1 MSTTSPSPVPGPLVV
16 APREGRTANPLTI
29 GGQEVFIKVAGGDT
43 NDALS
48 CMFHT
53 VPPMTGPPL
62 HQHQHEDEMFY
73 VIEGEVTFQIDGNRT
88 VAKAGTTLFAP
99 RLTVHAFQNFTQST
113 ARLLITL
120 VPGGLDRM
128 FVEASSITGENA
140 AAQFGPIGARY
151 GLTVKGPP
159 LRP

>member
-1 MSTTSPSPVPGPLVV
+1 MSTLGVNPVPDSLVV
-16 APREGRTANPLTI
+16 APREGRTANPLAI
-29 GGQEVFIKVAGGDT
+29 GGQEVFIKVAGADT
-43 NDALS
+43 NDGLS
-48 CMFHT
+48 CMLHT

-62 HQHQHEDEMFY
+62 HQHQREDELFY
-73 VIEGEVTFQIDGNRT
+73 VIEGEVTFEIDGKRT
-88 VAKAGTTLFAP
+88 LAKAGTTLFAP
-99 RLTVHAFQNFTQST
+99 RLTKHAFQNFSQSA

-128 FVEASSITGENA
+128 FVEGSALRGENV

-151 GLTVKGPP
+151 GLTLEGPP

>member
-1 MSTTSPSPVPGPLVV
+1 MSTTGFDPAPGPLVV

-29 GGQEVFIKVAGGDT
+29 GGQEVFIKVAGADT
-43 NDALS
+43 NDGLS

-62 HQHQHEDEMFY
+62 HQHQHEDELFY
-73 VIEGEVTFQIDGNRT
+73 VIEGEVTFQIDGSRT

-113 ARLLITL
+113 ARMLITL
-120 VPGGLDRM
+120 VPGRLDRM
-128 FVEASSITGENA
+128 FVEASALKGENV
-140 AAQFGPIGARY
+140 AAQFGPIGAKY
-151 GLTVKGPP
+151 GLEVKGPP
-159 LRP
+159 LK

>member
-1 MSTTSPSPVPGPLVV
+1 MSAPNTVPGALVV

-29 GGQEVFIKVAGGDT
+29 GGQEVFIKVAGADT
-43 NDALS
+43 NDGLS
-48 CMFHT
+48 CMFHS

-62 HQHQHEDEMFY
+62 HQHQHEDELFY
-73 VIEGEVTFQIDGNRT
+73 VIDGEVTFEIDGKRT
-88 VAKAGTTLFAP
+88 LAKAGTTLFAP
-99 RLTVHAFQNFTQST
+99 RFTVHAFQNFSQSP

-128 FVEASSITGENA
+128 FVEASTITGENV
-140 AAQFGPIGARY
+140 AAQFAPIGARY
-151 GLTVKGPP
+151 GLAMKGAP

>member
-1 MSTTSPSPVPGPLVV
+1 MSMPSFNPVPGPLVV
-16 APREGRTANPLTI
+16 APREGRTTNPLTI
-29 GGQEVFIKVAGGDT
+29 GGQEVFIKVAGADT

-62 HQHQHEDEMFY
+62 HQHQREDELFY
-73 VIEGEVTFQIDGNRT
+73 VVEGEITFEVDGKRT
-88 VAKAGTTLFAP
+88 VAKAGTMLFAP
-99 RLTVHAFQNFTQST
+99 RLTVHAFQNFSQSA

-120 VPGGLDRM
+120 VPGGMDRM
-128 FVEASSITGENA
+128 FVEASKLTGENV

-151 GLTVKGPP
+151 GLTLKGPP

>member
-1 MSTTSPSPVPGPLVV
+1 MSTTGSNPVPGPLVV
-16 APREGRTANPLTI
+16 GPLEGRTADPLKI
-29 GGQEVFIKVAGGDT
+29 GGQEVFVKVAGADT
-43 NDALS
+43 NDQM
-48 CMFHT
+48 CCFFHI

-62 HQHQHEDEMFY
+62 HQHTREDEMFY

-88 VAKAGTTLFAP
+88 LAKAGTTLFAP
-99 RLTVHAFQNFTQST
+99 RLTVHAFQNFTQNT

-120 VPGGLDRM
+120 SPGGLDRM
-128 FVEASSITGENA
+128 FVEASALTGENVV
-140 AAQFGPIGARY
+140 AQFGPIGARY

>member
-1 MSTTSPSPVPGPLVV
+1 MSTASFKPVPALVV

-29 GGQEVFIKVAGGDT
+29 GGQEVFIKVAGADT
-43 NDALS
+43 NDGLC

-62 HQHQHEDEMFY
+62 HQHQREDELFY

-88 VAKAGTTLFAP
+88 LAKAGTTLFAP

-120 VPGGLDRM
+120 APGGMDRM
-128 FVEASSITGENA
+128 FVEASALTGENV
-140 AAQFGPIGARY
+140 AAQFAPIGARY
-151 GLTVKGPP
+151 GLTLMGPP

>member
-1 MSTTSPSPVPGPLVV
+1 MSTTGVKQVPALVV

-29 GGQEVFIKVAGGDT
+29 GGQEVFIKVAGADT

-62 HQHQHEDEMFY
+62 HQHQHEDELFY
-73 VIEGEVTFQIDGNRT
+73 VIEGEVTFQIDGKRT
-88 VAKAGTTLFAP
+88 LAKAGSTLFAP
-99 RLTVHAFQNFTQST
+99 RLSVHAFQNFTQTT

-120 VPGGLDRM
+120 TPGGLDRM
-128 FVEASSITGENA
+128 FVEASALTGENV
-140 AAQFGPIGARY
+140 AAQFAPIGARY
-151 GLTVKGPP
+151 GLTLMGPP
-159 LRP
+159 LKP